1 MEGFVARHKPE
12 WDELE
17 SLVRVG
23 RRSLGRLSPDQ
34 RRRLDVLYR
43 RTAVCLAR
51 VDTRG
56 DDPSLAAYLHGL
68 VAAAHSLIYRPRR
81 TSVWTGAVRFV
92 IEGFARTVA
101 RHWRLHAI
109 AAVLF
114 LGGLLIGFGSS
125 RADPEVAHALWS
137 TDDPRQ
143 PGATDEQ
150 LQAVLRHGRD
160 DSADRKFSFA
170 SLLFQNNLKVG
181 LMALASGILAAVPTV
196 FLMVLNGLHLG
207 SFLAIHDRPGLRAET
222 WAWLLPHGVTEMTAI
237 VLCGGV
243 GLLIGS
249 AVVQPGRVSRWTA
262 LAAAGRDAGRT
273 CLGIAVM
280 LVAAA
285 VLESYLRQSHLT
297 TGQRLAVA
305 ATSALF
311 WIGYFAWGGV
321 RERSASLTGGSAPAI
336 R

>member
-1 MEGFVARHKPE
+1 MKEACGCRSGDRVVGPMPAVADRSLRTVPAGALRSKGAGPYSGKSIMEGFVARHKPE

-81 TSVWTGAVRFV
+81 TSVWTGAARFV

-114 LGGLLIGFGSS
+114 LGGLLI
-125 RADPEVAHALWS
+125 AYLNLDEVIQII
-137 TDDPRQ
+137 REE
-143 PGATDEQ
+143 DEP
-150 LQAVLRHGRD
+150 
-160 DSADRKFSFA
+160 K
-170 SLLFQNNLKVG
+170 
-181 LMALASGILAAVPTV
+181 
-196 FLMVLNGLHLG
+196 
-207 SFLAIHDRPGLRAET
+207 
-222 WAWLLPHGVTEMTAI
+222 
-237 VLCGGV
+237 
-243 GLLIGS
+243 
-249 AVVQPGRVSRWTA
+249 
-262 LAAAGRDAGRT
+262 
-273 CLGIAVM
+273 
-280 LVAAA
+280 
-285 VLESYLRQSHLT
+285 
-297 TGQRLAVA
+297 QRLMERFLLTEIQAEAILNLRLRFVRLFKPVNVA
-305 ATSALF
+305 L
-311 WIGYFAWGGV
+311 V
-321 RERSASLTGGSAPAI
+321 K
-336 R
+336 